1 MQGRMT
7 VTMPATQRDA
17 TSLLDPI
24 EHAIDAIRRGDI
36 IIVVDDEHRENEGD
50 FIIAAEHATPAK
62 VNFLVTHG
70 RGLVCAALEKSHL
83 ASLDLHP
90 MVRHST
96 AKLQTAFTESVDLIE
111 GTTTGISAADR
122 SRTIIAL
129 ADPKSRPGDFARP
142 GHVFPLAAV
151 DGGVLVRAGH
161 TDAAVDLARLAGLA
175 PAGVVCE
182 VMDDDGNMARLPR
195 LRELA
200 DRLGLYLVSITD
212 LIAYRRRTERL
223 VKKIEEVDMPS
234 HMGHFRLHLYES
246 AIDGDHHVALVKGD
260 VKDQENVLVRV
271 HSQCLT
277 GDVFGSERCDCG
289 DQRDAAL
296 RLINATGQGVFLY
309 MRQEG
314 RGIGL
319 ANKLHAYHLQERGL
333 DTVDANLQLGFPAD
347 LRDYGLGAQIL
358 RDLGL
363 STIRLLTN
371 NPRKVVGL
379 EGYGLK
385 IVERVPIEVPASD
398 RNRHYLATKRDRLG
412 HLLSLDGGD
421 SDNGNGDAKGSS
433 GDGEEVFG
441 APWIIPDRW

>member
-1 MQGRMT
+1 MQGSLT
-7 VTMPATQRDA
+7 VKTATPHQQEPVR
-17 TSLLDPI
+17 LDPI
-24 EHAIDAIRRGDI
+24 ESAIAAIGRGEI
-36 IIVVDDEHRENEGD
+36 IIVVDDEYRENEGD
-50 FIIAAEHATPAK
+50 FILAAEHASPEK
-62 VNFLVTHG
+62 INFLVTHA
-70 RGLVCAALEKSHL
+70 RGLVCVALEKTQL
-83 ASLDLHP
+83 AALDLHP
-90 MVRHST
+90 MVRHSN
-96 AKLQTAFTESVDLIE
+96 AKMQTAFTESVDLID

-122 SRTIIAL
+122 ALTIRAL
-129 ADPKSRPGDFARP
+129 VDPGTRPEHLARP

-161 TDAAVDLARLAGLA
+161 TEAAVDLARLAGLR

-182 VMDDDGNMARLPR
+182 VMDDDGSMARLPR
-195 LRELA
+195 LRQIA
-200 DRLGLYLVSITD
+200 DRHGMPLVSITA
-212 LIAYRRRTERL
+212 LIAHRRRNERL

-234 HMGHFRLHLYES
+234 QHGNFRLHLYES
-246 AIDGDHHVALVKGD
+246 LVDGDHHVALVRGD
-260 VKDQENVLVRV
+260 VAGRADVLVRV

-289 DQRDAAL
+289 QQRDEAL
-296 RLINATGQGVFLY
+296 RMIDRAGAGVFLY

-319 ANKLHAYHLQERGL
+319 ANKIHAYHLQENGL
-333 DTVDANLQLGFPAD
+333 DTVDANLKLGFPAD

-385 IVERVPIEVPASD
+385 IVERVPIEIPASHS
-398 RNRHYLATKRDRLG
+398 NRHYLETKRDRLG
-412 HLLSLDGGD
+412 HLLSVAEETG
-421 SDNGNGDAKGSS
+421 A
-433 GDGEEVFG
+433 GEVNG